1 MRGTAKP
8 LPPPL
13 YAQRGTGAR
22 IRPGGVQKIRYGL
35 PGVSRKLGTGTGAGR
50 LSNTP
55 RTLQI
60 PRASKR
66 TPYNFQGAQKVGNA
80 AGIDGQVVTS
90 GGTEV

>member
-35 PGVSRKLGTGTGAGR
+35 PGVSRKLGTVVPSFYTFRRVGGLITNPKHPPCVARYG
-50 LSNTP
+50 SE
-55 RTLQI
+55 LQNDAFYES
-60 PRASKR
+60 RR
-66 TPYNFQGAQKVGNA
+66 
-80 AGIDGQVVTS
+80 
-90 GGTEV
+90 